1 MDEAIRRPRW
11 RSRRALTGLGVG
23 AAVVVV
29 IAMALA
35 FLGKPE
41 SSVRVPAASV
51 TIDEVHAGVFHDLT
65 TLQGRIAPR
74 DTIYL
79 DALEGGQVQQVLV
92 QAGDRI
98 KVGQPLLVFRNTQL
112 ELDVLNEE
120 GRLVES
126 ITQLQTF
133 EKQLEQNRADNE
145 KTLEQID
152 YNILR
157 LKRSVERRATLSKAG
172 WVSTETLDQ
181 ARDELNY
188 NIGLRPVQADTNQR
202 QEALRVRQQPQIRAE
217 ITNLQK
223 SLEITRRELGDLTV
237 RAPVSGR
244 LTAMDLKLGENRN
257 RGERLGE
264 IAEDTGFKV
273 TADIDEYYLA
283 RISVGQTA
291 QVDVHNRSTRLHVTR
306 LYPQVHGGQ
315 FTVDL
320 AFSGAAPT
328 DVAPGEMVQGR
339 LSLGADRAALVLPAG
354 AFLEQSG
361 GDWVFVLS
369 RDGRHAG
376 RRRIKIGRRNAEQV
390 EVLSGLRPGERVI
403 TSSYQG
409 WEKIQRID
417 LTR

>member
-51 TIDEVHAGVFHDLT
+51 TIDEARTGVFHDLT

-145 KTLEQID
+145 KALEQID

-172 WVSTETLDQ
+172 WVSAETLDQ

-188 NIGLRPVQADTNQR
+188 NIGLRPVQAATNQR
-202 QEALRVRQQPQIRAE
+202 QEALRVRQQPQIGAE
-217 ITNLQK
+217 IANLQK

-283 RISVGQTA
+283 RVSVGQTA
-291 QVDVHNRSTRLHVTR
+291 QLDVHSRSTRLHVAR
-306 LYPQVHGGQ
+306 IYPQVHGGQ

-320 AFSGAAPT
+320 AFSGPAPA

-339 LSLGADRAALVLPAG
+339 LSLGADRPALVLPAG

-361 GDWVFVLS
+361 GDWAFVLS

-390 EVLSGLRPGERVI
+390 EVLSGLEPGERVI
-403 TSSYQG
+403 TSSYQS